1 MAANLQ
7 EVLGARQEQFA
18 LPIPNTY
25 WVVPGR
31 FLAGEYPGAP
41 VDAQARQKLQ
51 AMLHGGVSHFVDLTE
66 PWELVPY
73 ESLLQGQAAQLGV
86 AAFYARL
93 PITDVSVPRTPSE
106 MASIL
111 DAVDNAVAEGG
122 TVFVHCWGGVGRTG
136 TVVGCWLVRH
146 GLTGD
151 DALAQLGQW
160 WKGVE
165 KAERKRTSPETSEQ
179 HAYVRDWQEPVL

>member
-1 MAANLQ
+1 MTTSESLPC
-7 EVLGARQEQFA
+7 
-18 LPIPNTY
+18 PIPNTY

-41 VDAQARQKLQ
+41 VDALTRQKLQ
-51 AMLHGGVSHFVDLTE
+51 AMLQGGVTHFVDLTE
-66 PWELVPY
+66 PGELVPY
-73 ESLLQGQAAQLGV
+73 ESLLHEQAAQLGV
-86 AAFYARL
+86 AAFHARHA
-93 PITDVSVPRTPSE
+93 ITDVSVPRTPSE

-111 DAVDNAVAEGG
+111 DAVDNAIDEGG

-165 KAERKRTSPETSEQ
+165 KADRKRTSPETSEQ
-179 HAYVRDWQEPVL
+179 HTYVRNWQ

>member
-1 MAANLQ
+1 MPDKNSLPC
-7 EVLGARQEQFA
+7 
-18 LPIPNTY
+18 PIPNTY

-31 FLAGEYPGAP
+31 FLAGEYPGAT
-41 VDAQARQKLQ
+41 VDALARQKLQ
-51 AMLHGGVSHFVDLTE
+51 TMLQGGVTHFVDLTE
-66 PWELVPY
+66 PGVLVPY
-73 ESLLQGQAAQLGV
+73 ESLLQEQAAQLGV
-86 AAFYARL
+86 AASYARI
-93 PITDVSVPRTPSE
+93 PITDVSVPRTPRE

-122 TVFVHCWGGVGRTG
+122 TVFLHCWGGVGRTG

-151 DALAQLGQW
+151 DALAQLGRW

-165 KAERKRTSPETSEQ
+165 KADRKPTSPETPEQ
-179 HAYVRDWQEPVL
+179 HAYVRNWQEPVS

>member
-1 MAANLQ
+1 MTTSESLPC
-7 EVLGARQEQFA
+7 
-18 LPIPNTY
+18 PIPNTY

-41 VDAQARQKLQ
+41 VDALTRQKLQ
-51 AMLHGGVSHFVDLTE
+51 AMLQGGVTHFVDLTE
-66 PWELVPY
+66 PGELVPY
-73 ESLLQGQAAQLGV
+73 ESLLHEQAAQLGV
-86 AAFYARL
+86 AAFHARHA
-93 PITDVSVPRTPSE
+93 ITDVSVPRTPSE

-111 DAVDNAVAEGG
+111 DAVDNAIAEGG

-151 DALAQLGQW
+151 AALTQLGQW

-165 KAERKRTSPETSEQ
+165 KADRKRTSPETSEQ
-179 HAYVRDWQEPVL
+179 HTYVRNWQ